1 MYNMTTLTNAD
12 TIFGLVNYANDSSE
26 TLLMGLFLIAIFII
40 LMFMFLKWNFENS
53 VLTASY
59 VCFTLS
65 VFLVYIDFLNFYYS
79 LFFLVTMSFAAL
91 YNYVVNR

>member
-12 TIFGLVNYANDSSE
+12 TIFGLVNYANDSSD
-26 TLLMGLFLIAIFII
+26 TLLMGLFLISIFII
-40 LMFMFLKWNFENS
+40 LMFVFLKWNFENS

-59 VCFTLS
+59 VCFILS

-79 LFFLVTMSFAAL
+79 LFFLMAMSFSAL
-91 YNYVVNR
+91 YNYVVNK